1 MHSFGL
7 TKVTDSTLTCFTF
20 YPGVTVFYLSLQIE
34 RWWRELHE
42 RLEKYFKVQLQ
53 TLKDSGSHDP
63 NSETDRF
70 VQS

>member
-7 TKVTDSTLTCFTF
+7 IKVTDSTLTSFTF
-20 YPGVTVFYLSLQIE
+20 YPRVSVLLSLQIE

-53 TLKDSGSHDP
+53 TLKDSGSYDP
-63 NSETDRF
+63 TSESDRF